1 MKQSSILNPQS
12 SIRRKLR
19 IGVFDSGLGGLTV
32 VRSMLSLLSDVEI
45 FYIADTVHA
54 PYGEKTPPQILHYS
68 LDITQTFL
76 DTHQIDA
83 LVIACNT
90 ATSAAIT
97 QLRTQFPELVIVGTE
112 PGIKPAMQVTQSGK
126 VGILAT
132 PATLKGDKYQE
143 LADSLYRGTEI
154 ELFEQACPGLVEQ
167 IEAGEVESPETL
179 QMLEEWLSPMRE
191 AGVDTI
197 VLGCTHYPLVSAVIR
212 EVMGYPITL
221 IETGSAIS
229 KRLQA
234 LLDIPQDGNRASF
247 TLHATGNINHQIVE
261 KIMKS
266 GNE

>member
-1 MKQSSILNPQS
+1 VK
-12 SIRRKLR
+12 

-45 FYIADTVHA
+45 FYIADTAHA
-54 PYGEKTPPQILHYS
+54 PYGEKTPQQILQYS

-97 QLRTQFPELVIVGTE
+97 QIRTQFPELDIVGTE

-143 LADSLYRGTEI
+143 LADSLYGGTQLA
-154 ELFEQACPGLVEQ
+154 LFEQACPGLVEQ
-167 IEAGEVESPETL
+167 IEVGEVKSPRTR
-179 QMLEEWLSPMRE
+179 QMLEDWLSPMRE
-191 AGVDTI
+191 VGVDTI
-197 VLGCTHYPLVSAVIR
+197 VLGCTHYPLVSDVIR

-234 LLDIPQDGNRASF
+234 LLDIPQDGKPASF
-247 TLHATGNINHQIVE
+247 VLHATGNINHQIVQ

>member
-1 MKQSSILNPQS
+1 MK
-12 SIRRKLR
+12 

-45 FYIADTVHA
+45 FYIADTLHA
-54 PYGEKTPPQILHYS
+54 PYGEKTPSQIFQYS

-76 DTHQIDA
+76 DTH
-83 LVIACNT
+83 
-90 ATSAAIT
+90 
-97 QLRTQFPELVIVGTE
+97 RRFPELVIVGTE
-112 PGIKPAMQVTQSGK
+112 PGIKPAMQVTQRGK

-132 PATLKGDKYQE
+132 PTTLDGEKYQE
-143 LADSLYRGTEI
+143 LVDSLYGGTEI

-167 IEAGEVESPETL
+167 IEAGEVESLETL
-179 QMLEEWLSPMRE
+179 QMLEEWLSPMHE

-212 EVMGYPITL
+212 EVMGYPIAL
-221 IETGSAIS
+221 IETGDAIS

-234 LLDIPQDGNRASF
+234 LLDIPQDGKPASF
-247 TLHATGNINHQIVE
+247 VLHATGNINHQFVE
-261 KIMKS
+261 KIMEN